1 MTERLFVAL
10 QFILPKRLLG
20 RIVYRA
26 ARSRVGWLKN
36 LLIGAFVRAFD
47 VDTAEMDR
55 ANAFDYASFNAFFT
69 RDLAPGARPIDP
81 DPAAVCCPADGRL
94 QHCGRITD
102 GQLFQ
107 AKGMSYRLDTLL
119 GVDRSEVAH
128 FDGGRFMT
136 IYLAP
141 YDYHRVHAPTAGSV
155 RRMNFLPGELFSVNQ
170 ATAGRIHGLFARNE
184 RVACEIVDG
193 PVDYWLVFVGAFN
206 VASVST
212 AWAGEISS
220 TPETLI
226 TEYPADGRPA
236 LATGDYCGHFN
247 MGSTVILAYPPGSVE
262 WAPGLAPG
270 DTMRVGRRI
279 GRL

>member
-10 QFILPKRLLG
+10 QYILPKRLIG
-20 RIVYRA
+20 RVVYHA
-26 ARSRVGWLKN
+26 TRSRVGWFKN
-36 LLIGAFVRAFD
+36 ALIRAFVRAFD

-55 ANAFDYASFNAFFT
+55 PDARDYPSFNAFFT
-69 RDLAPGARPIDP
+69 RALAPGARPIDQ

-94 QHCGRITD
+94 QQCGRIEE

-107 AKGMSYRLDTLL
+107 AKGISYRLDTLL

-141 YDYHRVHAPTAGSV
+141 YNYHRVHAPTPGNV
-155 RRMNFLPGELFSVNQ
+155 RRMNFIPGELFSVNQ
-170 ATAGRIHGLFARNE
+170 ATAGRIRGLFARNE

-193 PVDYWLVFVGAFN
+193 PFDYWLVFVGAFN

-212 AWAGEISS
+212 AWAGEIAPTDDLLS
-220 TPETLI
+220 TNYTS
-226 TEYPADGRPA
+226 ADRHA

-247 MGSTVILAYPPGSVE
+247 MGSTVILAYPPNAVE
-262 WAPGLAPG
+262 WDPGLAAG
-270 DTMRVGRRI
+270 DTLRVGRRV